1 MDTIPAHRDSSRIL
15 AIELLDLQF
24 WGSFSLASESL
35 AFKANPLSSVGLF
48 FWGVYPDFGSVLILI
63 LPLSRLDDCAS
74 SGVNY
79 LLFFNSLP
87 APVVWKEPGKAA
99 ACAVGWG
106 RKGESRIARRLT
118 PLLLLFPERGNA

>member
-1 MDTIPAHRDSSRIL
+1 M
-15 AIELLDLQF
+15 
-24 WGSFSLASESL
+24 
-35 AFKANPLSSVGLF
+35 
-48 FWGVYPDFGSVLILI
+48 I
-63 LPLSRLDDCAS
+63 LPLSPVDDRAS

-106 RKGESRIARRLT
+106 SKGESQTGRRLT
-118 PLLLLFPERGNA
+118 PLPLLFPER